1 MAVCPG
7 CKRYVDNS
15 LAECP
20 DCQAPLTRMAD
31 IAREL
36 ARKAHIQRPP
46 TPPLQPPGLLARLI
60 DQVRTWQPLAPVEE
74 ASPPREEP
82 EAPAEAESPTQNTD

>member
-1 MAVCPG
+1 MAICPG

-15 LAECP
+15 LSECP

-36 ARKAHIQRPP
+36 ARKTRIRRPAA
-46 TPPLQPPGLLARLI
+46 PPAQPQGLVARLI
-60 DQVRTWQPLAPVEE
+60 DQVRTWQPLTPIEAAP
-74 ASPPREEP
+74 PPREEP
-82 EAPAEAESPTQNTD
+82 EAPPEAEGRAENAG